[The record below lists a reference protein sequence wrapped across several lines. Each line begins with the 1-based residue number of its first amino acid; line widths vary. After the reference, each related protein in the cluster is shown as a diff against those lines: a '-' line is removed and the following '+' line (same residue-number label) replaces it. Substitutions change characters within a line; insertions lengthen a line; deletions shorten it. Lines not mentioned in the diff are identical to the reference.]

1 MNLKRFY
8 SGKRVLVTGHT
19 GFKGAWLSLIL
30 NELGAKVH
38 GISLKPEDTRGNFY
52 NIINLNKKIKSNYIN
67 LVDYKKLAKSIEKI
81 KPEIIFH
88 LAAQPYVIRS
98 YKNPLETIQS
108 NILGVS
114 NLLDI
119 CRNIKTLKFFLNV
132 TTDKCYENDDNKKA
146 FKETDNLGGK
156 DIYSSSKACSEILTK
171 SFYESFLKNNIAVG
185 TARAGNVI
193 GGGDFGEDRLIPD
206 IFESIINKNRLT
218 IRNPNSI
225 RPWQYIFD
233 VLNGY
238 LVQTAMLKKIRKKEV
253 LSYNFAPVQKDV
265 VTVKEIV
272 DYVAKYFKFKD
283 IKFLNQNKGF
293 KESKNLLLN
302 SKKAFH
308 ELGWKN
314 KYKTLGAIDQTI
326 KWNEAYHSN
335 PKDIEKFS
343 ITLIRDYFKI

>member
-30 NELGAKVH
+30 SEFGAEVH

-52 NIINLNKKIKSNYIN
+52 NIIKLNRKINSNYIN
-67 LVDYKKLAKSIEKI
+67 LVDYKKLEKSIEKI
-81 KPEIIFH
+81 QPEIIFH

-98 YKNPLETIQS
+98 YKNPIETIQS
-108 NILGVS
+108 NVLGVS
-114 NLLDI
+114 NLLNI
-119 CRNIKTLKFFLNV
+119 SRNIKTLKFFLNI
-132 TTDKCYENDDNKKA
+132 TTDKCYENDDSKRG
-146 FKETDNLGGK
+146 FKETDSLGGK
-156 DIYSSSKACSEILTK
+156 DIYSSSKACSELLTK
-171 SFYESFLKNNIAVG
+171 SFHESFLKNNIAIG

-206 IFESIINKNRLT
+206 IFESIINKDRLI

-225 RPWQYIFD
+225 RPWQYILD
-233 VLNGY
+233 VLSGY
-238 LVQTAMLKKIRKKEV
+238 LLQTAMLKKMGKKQV

-265 VTVKEIV
+265 VTVQEIV
-272 DYVAKYFKFKD
+272 RYIAKYFNYKD
-283 IKFLNQNKGF
+283 IKFLNKNKGF

-302 SKKAFH
+302 SRKAFN

-326 KWNEAYHSN
+326 KWNESYRSN
-335 PKDIEKFS
+335 PKDIQEFS
-343 ITLIRDYFKI
+343 ISLIKDYFKI